1 MPNNK
6 SELIMGDKQIA
17 RYLLNSIGKRNALIL
32 FAIVGT
38 MSLIELGGIAV
49 IFPFLQVVTQPE
61 IAEKLVVKFG
71 LAELGLTTHKQITV
85 ALGFGLILLY
95 AGKTFVQSILLS
107 IQARKLAHFT
117 ETMTNITITDV
128 LRARYA
134 IFQETA
140 ASRIAGMAYS
150 NTVHSTLA
158 LTALIQVANEAIL
171 LSLMLVGFFIF
182 QPIIAISSVLLASL
196 TALILHKLVIR
207 RSALLGAAQSQI
219 ENVRYRLLFSIASA
233 IRDIKIMGLD
243 SLFDARN
250 RRVSHEYAELAWRY
264 NFNGTL
270 PRLVIEF
277 LALFSVVGAALS
289 VVLLEIPLQESG
301 PLLAVIA
308 VAVLRAIPALSRLFG
323 AVSTFR
329 SSSPFVRDLL
339 NLRAQLA
346 AMAVMRKE
354 DNLTFN
360 EQIELL
366 NIGFYYGDK
375 QVLKNVCLKL
385 RRGESIGIVGSS
397 GAGKTTLLDLFT
409 GLQPATEGRFL
420 CDGVPFDPFAS
431 HSIQKLIGYVPQAIT
446 LLDETIA
453 FNVSFED
460 NPNLEQVMRVLEM
473 ANLGELIASLPA
485 GIQTQVGENGL
496 RLSGGQ
502 RQRIGIARALFRSPK
517 ILVFDEAT
525 SSLDTLSEMQLTL
538 EIEKLHGQISTVI
551 VAHRLSTVMACD
563 RIYVFSNGE
572 VECSGSHSE
581 LLLTSETYKKLYTSQ
596 RDGKLD
602 NEYSNEAQEI

>member
-1 MPNNK
+1 
-6 SELIMGDKQIA
+6 MGDKQIA

-32 FAIVGT
+32 FAIVGS

-61 IAEKLVVKFG
+61 IAEKLVAKFG
-71 LAELGLTTHKQITV
+71 LGEHGLTTHKQITV

-95 AGKTFVQSILLS
+95 VGKTFFQSILLS
-107 IQARKLAHFT
+107 IQAQKLAHFT
-117 ETMTNITITDV
+117 ETMTNLTITDV
-128 LRARYA
+128 LHARYA

-171 LSLMLVGFFIF
+171 LSLMFIGFFIF

-207 RSALLGAAQSQI
+207 RSAQLGVAQSQI

-277 LALFSVVGAALS
+277 LALFSVVGAALTA
-289 VVLLEIPLQESG
+289 VLLEIPLQESG

-329 SSSPFVRDLL
+329 SSSPFVKDLL

-360 EQIELL
+360 EQIELH
-366 NIGFYYGDK
+366 NIGFNYGDK
-375 QVLKNVCLKL
+375 QVLKNVCLRL
-385 RRGESIGIVGSS
+385 RQGESIGIVGSS

-409 GLQPATEGRFL
+409 GLQPATEGKFL

-473 ANLGELIASLPA
+473 ANLKELISSLPE
-485 GIQTQVGENGL
+485 GLETRVGENGL

-502 RQRIGIARALFRSPK
+502 RQRIGIARALYRSPK

-525 SSLDTLSEMQLTL
+525 SSLDTLSETQLTQ
-538 EIEKLHGQISTVI
+538 EIEKLHGQVSSVI

-563 RIYVFSNGE
+563 RIYVLANGE
-572 VECSGSHSE
+572 IESSGTHQE
-581 LLLTSETYKKLYTSQ
+581 LLVKSRTYQKLNAIQREESSES
-596 RDGKLD
+596 
-602 NEYSNEAQEI
+602 A

>member
-1 MPNNK
+1 MSPNNK
-6 SELIMGDKQIA
+6 LSNKAGNWQLII
-17 RYLLNSIGKRNALIL
+17 YLLDSIGRRNAIIL
-32 FAIVGT
+32 LAIV
-38 MSLIELGGIAV
+38 SAISIVELGGVAI
-49 IFPFLQVVTQPE
+49 IFPFLQVVTEPK
-61 IAEKLVVKFG
+61 ISEKLVLKFG
-71 LAELGLTTHKQITV
+71 LGQFGITTYQQVTV
-85 ALGFGLILLY
+85 AVGVGLISLY
-95 AGKTFVQSILLS
+95 AGKAVLQAVMLKVQAKML
-107 IQARKLAHFT
+107 ARFT
-117 ETMTNITITDV
+117 ENNTNNTIVDV
-128 LRARYA
+128 LNARYA

-140 ASRIAGMAYS
+140 ASSIASIAYS

-171 LSLMLVGFFIF
+171 LSLMFVGFFIF
-182 QPIIAISSVLLASL
+182 QPSIAISSVLLASF
-196 TALILHKLVIR
+196 TALILYKFVIR
-207 RSALLGAAQSQI
+207 RSAELGAAQSQI
-219 ENVRYRLLFSIASA
+219 EKVRYRLLFSIASA
-233 IRDIKIMGLD
+233 IRDIKIMGLEI
-243 SLFDARN
+243 LFDARN
-250 RRVSHEYAELAWRY
+250 RSVSHEYAELAWKY
-264 NFNGTL
+264 SFNGAL
-270 PRLVIEF
+270 PRLIIEF
-277 LALFSVVGAALS
+277 LALFSVVGAALA
-289 VVLLEIPLQESG
+289 VVLLEIPLQKSG
-301 PLLAVIA
+301 PVLAVVA

-323 AVSTFR
+323 SISAFR
-329 SSSPFVRDLL
+329 SSSRFVKDLL

-366 NIGFYYGDK
+366 NIGFNYGDK

-385 RRGESIGIVGSS
+385 RQGESIGIVGSS

-473 ANLGELIASLPA
+473 ANLGDLIASLPA

-502 RQRIGIARALFRSPK
+502 RQRIGIARALYRSPK

-572 VECSGSHSE
+572 IESSGTHQELLVKSKTYQKLNAIQREESSE
-581 LLLTSETYKKLYTSQ
+581 L
-596 RDGKLD
+596 
-602 NEYSNEAQEI
+602 A